1 MNDNFNMNQV
11 FLNNLANNQMMMNNP
26 MMMNNNMAMN
36 YQLMLQNMNNPNFM
50 NNNQMMMMMN
60 NPNFM
65 NNNQMMM
72 MMNNPNFM
80 NNNQMMMNNMPMQ
93 NMDFGNMNNQEGI
106 NNNANGGFNLIF
118 TKDMKNYIIIANFND
133 PLGKV
138 IGKYIDTT
146 KDTNVNMYIFNGKK
160 LNEGLTVGEAGLKD
174 QSLINVVPTQNI
186 LGAIIYT

>member
-11 FLNNLANNQMMMNNP
+11 FLNNLANSQMMMNNP

-36 YQLMLQNMNNPNFM
+36 YQMMLQNMNN
-50 NNNQMMMMMN
+50 Q
-60 NPNFM
+60 NFM

-93 NMDFGNMNNQEGI
+93 NMGFGNMNNKEGI
-106 NNNANGGFNLIF
+106 NNNESGGFNLIF

-133 PLGKV
+133 PLGRV

-146 KDTNVNMYIFNGKK
+146 KDTNINMYIFNGKK
-160 LNEGLTVGEAGLKD
+160 LNEGLTFGEAGIKD
-174 QSLINVVPTQNI
+174 QRFINIVLNPQSPYN
-186 LGAIIYT
+186 